1 MSDEVLCVRG
11 SAEERAEELEDKVG
25 VEVEEVEG
33 GAARNAV
40 VVARHSRRML
50 CFNDK

>member
-11 SAEERAEELEDKVG
+11 SAEERAEELEL
-25 VEVEEVEG
+25 EVEVEG

-40 VVARHSRRML
+40 VVARYSRRML